1 MQAIAAAM
9 FGGRSNDD
17 GSALGPASGG
27 GGGWDGATGSG
38 MTHIHKLGGGF
49 VNTESCRGRFSL
61 SPPGPNQYRGLVTA
75 KACRGIHSKAIRVI
89 TPQTAMESQP

>member
-17 GSALGPASGG
+17 GSAPGAASGG

-38 MTHIHKLGGGF
+38 MTHIHKLGDGF
-49 VNTESCRGRFSL
+49 VNSESSRGRF
-61 SPPGPNQYRGLVTA
+61 
-75 KACRGIHSKAIRVI
+75 
-89 TPQTAMESQP
+89 

>member
-17 GSALGPASGG
+17 GSALGGASGG
-27 GGGWDGATGSG
+27 DGGWEGATGSG

-49 VNTESCRGRFSL
+49 VKRTSAAPLDFRFRL
-61 SPPGPNQYRGLVTA
+61 PAQINIV
-75 KACRGIHSKAIRVI
+75 AC
-89 TPQTAMESQP
+89 